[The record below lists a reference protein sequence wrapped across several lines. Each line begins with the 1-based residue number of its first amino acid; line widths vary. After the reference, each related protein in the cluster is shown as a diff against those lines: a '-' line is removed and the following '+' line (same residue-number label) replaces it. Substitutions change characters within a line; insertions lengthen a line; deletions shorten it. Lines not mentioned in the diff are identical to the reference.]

1 MGTVSRAAFALS
13 AAQNMLLER
22 VREVLSAEG
31 CSLDEWRI
39 LDLLNDGQPRAM
51 SSVSDMTSIPPPAL
65 TKIVDRMVANNLVYR
80 RIDTVDRRRIN
91 IRLTPRG
98 ASSHRMLAEALDRCD
113 TLYDV
118 SQLQRMS
125 ELCELVAELFDGSAA
140 VATDASV

>member
-13 AAQNMLLER
+13 AAQNVMLER

-39 LDLLNDGQPRAM
+39 LDLLKDGQPRVM
-51 SSVSDMTSIPPPAL
+51 SSISEATSIPPSAL
-65 TKIVDRMVANNLVYR
+65 TKFVDRMVANNLVYR

-98 ASSHRMLAEALDRCD
+98 VSSHRMLAEALDRCD
-113 TLYDV
+113 TLYDDA
-118 SQLQRMS
+118 QLQRMS
-125 ELCELVAELFDGSAA
+125 ALCELVAGLFADSAPA
-140 VATDASV
+140 VT